1 MQFLKKFK
9 SPWYYWHTGRKK
21 IALLSMLLSA
31 GILWICLGATVGFSM
46 IGIIL
51 AILLDGIG
59 LGLALLYLIF
69 LRAYIP
75 EWTSLQSNADA
86 FVINMLIWPL
96 LIGFFVSRISSFV
109 VVKVGGYTD
118 NNRIDTGIIELN
130 VITSPLPT
138 APNWTSPNAMD
149 STSGKAQD

>member
-1 MQFLKKFK
+1 MRFLKKFK
-9 SPWYYWHTGRKK
+9 SPWYYWHTGHKK

-69 LRAYIP
+69 LEPIFLNGPVYKVM
-75 EWTSLQSNADA
+75 Q
-86 FVINMLIWPL
+86 ML
-96 LIGFFVSRISSFV
+96 SSSISSF
-109 VVKVGGYTD
+109 G
-118 NNRIDTGIIELN
+118 RCLQAF
-130 VITSPLPT
+130 L
-138 APNWTSPNAMD
+138 
-149 STSGKAQD
+149 

>member
-1 MQFLKKFK
+1 MTKTFRSSAIRFLKKFK
-9 SPWYYWHTGRKK
+9 SPWYYWHTGHKK
-21 IALLSMLLSA
+21 IALLSMLLST
-31 GILWICLGATVGFSM
+31 GILWICLGATMGFSM

-86 FVINMLIWPL
+86 FVMNILIWPL
-96 LIGFFVSRISSFV
+96 LAGFFVSRISSFV
-109 VVKVGGYTD
+109 VAKVGGYTD
-118 NNRIDTGIIELN
+118 HNQ
-130 VITSPLPT
+130 
-138 APNWTSPNAMD
+138 MD
-149 STSGKAQD
+149 AGLLS

>member
-1 MQFLKKFK
+1 MRFLKKFK
-9 SPWYYWHTGRKK
+9 SPWYYWHTGHKK

-86 FVINMLIWPL
+86 FVINILIWPL
-96 LIGFFVSRISSFV
+96 LAGFFVSRISSFV
-109 VVKVGGYTD
+109 VAKVGGYTD
-118 NNRIDTGIIELN
+118 HNR
-130 VITSPLPT
+130 
-138 APNWTSPNAMD
+138 MD
-149 STSGKAQD
+149 AGLLS

>member
-1 MQFLKKFK
+1 MRFLKKFK
-9 SPWYYWHTGRKK
+9 SPWYYWYTGHKK
-21 IALLSMLLSA
+21 IALLSMLLST

-86 FVINMLIWPL
+86 FVINILIWPL
-96 LIGFFVSRISSFV
+96 LAGFFVSRISSFV
-109 VVKVGGYTD
+109 VAKVGGYTD
-118 NNRIDTGIIELN
+118 HNQ
-130 VITSPLPT
+130 
-138 APNWTSPNAMD
+138 MD
-149 STSGKAQD
+149 AGLLS

>member
-1 MQFLKKFK
+1 MRFLKKFK
-9 SPWYYWHTGRKK
+9 SPWYYWHTGHKK

-86 FVINMLIWPL
+86 FVINILIWPL
-96 LIGFFVSRISSFV
+96 LAGFFVSRISSFV
-109 VVKVGGYTD
+109 VAKVGGYTD
-118 NNRIDTGIIELN
+118 HNQMDAGLLN
-130 VITSPLPT
+130 
-138 APNWTSPNAMD
+138 
-149 STSGKAQD
+149 

>member
-1 MQFLKKFK
+1 MTKTFRSSAIRFLKKFK
-9 SPWYYWHTGRKK
+9 SPWYYWHTGHKK

-46 IGIIL
+46 IGVIL

-75 EWTSLQSNADA
+75 EWTSLQSNADT
-86 FVINMLIWPL
+86 FVMNILIWPL
-96 LIGFFVSRISSFV
+96 LAGFFVSRISSFV
-109 VVKVGGYTD
+109 VAKVGGYTD
-118 NNRIDTGIIELN
+118 HNQ
-130 VITSPLPT
+130 
-138 APNWTSPNAMD
+138 MD
-149 STSGKAQD
+149 AGLLS

>member
-1 MQFLKKFK
+1 MRFLKKFK
-9 SPWYYWHTGRKK
+9 SPWYYWHTGHKK

-86 FVINMLIWPL
+86 FVMNILIWPL
-96 LIGFFVSRISSFV
+96 LAGFFVSRISSFV
-109 VVKVGGYTD
+109 VAKVGGYTD
-118 NNRIDTGIIELN
+118 HNQ
-130 VITSPLPT
+130 
-138 APNWTSPNAMD
+138 MD
-149 STSGKAQD
+149 AGLLS

>member
-1 MQFLKKFK
+1 MTKTFRSSAIRFLKKFK
-9 SPWYYWHTGRKK
+9 SPWYYWHTGHKK
-21 IALLSMLLSA
+21 IALLSMLLST

-86 FVINMLIWPL
+86 FVMNILIWPL
-96 LIGFFVSRISSFV
+96 LAGFFVSRISSFIV
-109 VVKVGGYTD
+109 AKVGGYTD
-118 NNRIDTGIIELN
+118 HNQ
-130 VITSPLPT
+130 
-138 APNWTSPNAMD
+138 MD
-149 STSGKAQD
+149 AGLLS

>member
-1 MQFLKKFK
+1 MRFLKKFK
-9 SPWYYWHTGRKK
+9 SPWYYWHTGHKK

-86 FVINMLIWPL
+86 FVMNILIWPL
-96 LIGFFVSRISSFV
+96 LAGFFVSRISSFV
-109 VVKVGGYTD
+109 VAKVGGYTD
-118 NNRIDTGIIELN
+118 HNQMDAGLLN
-130 VITSPLPT
+130 
-138 APNWTSPNAMD
+138 
-149 STSGKAQD
+149 

>member
-1 MQFLKKFK
+1 MTKTFRSSAIRFLKKFK
-9 SPWYYWHTGRKK
+9 SSWYYWHTGHKK
-21 IALLSMLLSA
+21 IALLSMLLST
-31 GILWICLGATVGFSM
+31 GILWICLGATMGFSM

-86 FVINMLIWPL
+86 FVMNILIWPL
-96 LIGFFVSRISSFV
+96 LAGFFVSRISSFV
-109 VVKVGGYTD
+109 VAKVGGYTD
-118 NNRIDTGIIELN
+118 HNQ
-130 VITSPLPT
+130 
-138 APNWTSPNAMD
+138 MD
-149 STSGKAQD
+149 AGLLS

>member
-1 MQFLKKFK
+1 MRFLKKFK
-9 SPWYYWHTGRKK
+9 SPWYYWHTGHKK
-21 IALLSMLLSA
+21 IALLSMLLST

-46 IGIIL
+46 IGVIL

-86 FVINMLIWPL
+86 FVMNILIWPL
-96 LIGFFVSRISSFV
+96 LAGFFVSRISSFV
-109 VVKVGGYTD
+109 VAKVGGYTD
-118 NNRIDTGIIELN
+118 HNQ
-130 VITSPLPT
+130 
-138 APNWTSPNAMD
+138 MD
-149 STSGKAQD
+149 AGLLS

>member
-1 MQFLKKFK
+1 MRFLKKFK
-9 SPWYYWHTGRKK
+9 SPWYYWHTGHKT

-31 GILWICLGATVGFSM
+31 EILWICLGATVGFSM

-86 FVINMLIWPL
+86 FVMNILIWPL
-96 LIGFFVSRISSFV
+96 LAGFFVSRISSFV
-109 VVKVGGYTD
+109 VAKVGGYTD
-118 NNRIDTGIIELN
+118 HNQMDAGFLN
-130 VITSPLPT
+130 
-138 APNWTSPNAMD
+138 
-149 STSGKAQD
+149 

>member
-1 MQFLKKFK
+1 MTKTFRSSAIRFLKKFK
-9 SPWYYWHTGRKK
+9 SPWYYWHTGHKK
-21 IALLSMLLSA
+21 IALLSMLLST

-86 FVINMLIWPL
+86 FVMNILIWPL
-96 LIGFFVSRISSFV
+96 LAGFFVSRISSFV
-109 VVKVGGYTD
+109 VAKVSGYTD
-118 NNRIDTGIIELN
+118 HNQ
-130 VITSPLPT
+130 
-138 APNWTSPNAMD
+138 MD
-149 STSGKAQD
+149 AGLLS

>member
-1 MQFLKKFK
+1 MTKTFRSSAIRFLKKFK
-9 SPWYYWHTGRKK
+9 SPWYYWHTGHKK
-21 IALLSMLLSA
+21 IALLSMLLST

-75 EWTSLQSNADA
+75 EWTSLQSNVDA
-86 FVINMLIWPL
+86 FVMNILIWPL
-96 LIGFFVSRISSFV
+96 LAGFFVSRISSFV
-109 VVKVGGYTD
+109 VAKVGGYTD
-118 NNRIDTGIIELN
+118 HNQ
-130 VITSPLPT
+130 
-138 APNWTSPNAMD
+138 MD
-149 STSGKAQD
+149 AGLLS

>member
-1 MQFLKKFK
+1 MTKIFRSSAIRFLKKFK
-9 SPWYYWHTGRKK
+9 SPWYYWHTGHKK

-86 FVINMLIWPL
+86 FVINILIWPL
-96 LIGFFVSRISSFV
+96 LAGFFVSRISSFV
-109 VVKVGGYTD
+109 VAKVGGYTD
-118 NNRIDTGIIELN
+118 HNQ
-130 VITSPLPT
+130 
-138 APNWTSPNAMD
+138 MD
-149 STSGKAQD
+149 AGLLS

>member
-1 MQFLKKFK
+1 MTKTFRSSAIRFLKKFK
-9 SPWYYWHTGRKK
+9 SPWYYWHTGHKK
-21 IALLSMLLSA
+21 IALLSMLLST
-31 GILWICLGATVGFSM
+31 GILWICLGATMGFSM

-86 FVINMLIWPL
+86 FVMNILIWPL
-96 LIGFFVSRISSFV
+96 LAGFFVSRISSFV
-109 VVKVGGYTD
+109 VAKVSGYTD
-118 NNRIDTGIIELN
+118 HNQ
-130 VITSPLPT
+130 
-138 APNWTSPNAMD
+138 MD
-149 STSGKAQD
+149 AGLLS

>member
-1 MQFLKKFK
+1 MTKTFRSSAIRFLKKFK
-9 SPWYYWHTGRKK
+9 SPWYYWHTGHKK
-21 IALLSMLLSA
+21 IALLSMLLST

-46 IGIIL
+46 IGVIL

-86 FVINMLIWPL
+86 FVMNILIWPL
-96 LIGFFVSRISSFV
+96 LAGFFVSRISSFV
-109 VVKVGGYTD
+109 VAKVGGYTD
-118 NNRIDTGIIELN
+118 HNQ
-130 VITSPLPT
+130 
-138 APNWTSPNAMD
+138 MD
-149 STSGKAQD
+149 AGLLS

>member
-1 MQFLKKFK
+1 MRFLKKFK
-9 SPWYYWHTGRKK
+9 SPWYYWHTGHKK
-21 IALLSMLLSA
+21 IALLSMLLST

-86 FVINMLIWPL
+86 FVMNILIWPL
-96 LIGFFVSRISSFV
+96 LAGFFVSRISSFV
-109 VVKVGGYTD
+109 VAKVGGYTD
-118 NNRIDTGIIELN
+118 HNQ
-130 VITSPLPT
+130 
-138 APNWTSPNAMD
+138 MD
-149 STSGKAQD
+149 AGLLS

>member
-1 MQFLKKFK
+1 MTKTFRSSAIRFLKKFK
-9 SPWYYWHTGRKK
+9 SPWYYWHTGHKK
-21 IALLSMLLSA
+21 IALLSMLLST

-86 FVINMLIWPL
+86 FVMNILIWPL
-96 LIGFFVSRISSFV
+96 LAGFFVSRISSFV
-109 VVKVGGYTD
+109 VAKVGGYTD
-118 NNRIDTGIIELN
+118 HNQ
-130 VITSPLPT
+130 
-138 APNWTSPNAMD
+138 MD
-149 STSGKAQD
+149 AGLLS

>member
-1 MQFLKKFK
+1 MTKTFRSSAIRFLKKFK
-9 SPWYYWHTGRKK
+9 SPWYYWHTGHKK

-31 GILWICLGATVGFSM
+31 GILWICLGATMGFSM

-86 FVINMLIWPL
+86 FVMNILIWPL
-96 LIGFFVSRISSFV
+96 LAGFFVSRISSFV
-109 VVKVGGYTD
+109 VAKVGGYTD
-118 NNRIDTGIIELN
+118 HNQ
-130 VITSPLPT
+130 
-138 APNWTSPNAMD
+138 MD
-149 STSGKAQD
+149 AGLLS

>member
-1 MQFLKKFK
+1 MRFLKKFK
-9 SPWYYWHTGRKK
+9 SPWYYWHTGHKK

-86 FVINMLIWPL
+86 FVINILIWPL
-96 LIGFFVSRISSFV
+96 LAGFFVSRISSFV
-109 VVKVGGYTD
+109 VAKVGGYTD
-118 NNRIDTGIIELN
+118 HNQ
-130 VITSPLPT
+130 
-138 APNWTSPNAMD
+138 MD
-149 STSGKAQD
+149 AGLLS

>member
-1 MQFLKKFK
+1 M
-9 SPWYYWHTGRKK
+9 
-21 IALLSMLLSA
+21 
-31 GILWICLGATVGFSM
+31 GFSM

-86 FVINMLIWPL
+86 FVMNILIWPL
-96 LIGFFVSRISSFV
+96 LAGFFVSRISSFV
-109 VVKVGGYTD
+109 VAKVGGYTD
-118 NNRIDTGIIELN
+118 HNQ
-130 VITSPLPT
+130 
-138 APNWTSPNAMD
+138 MD
-149 STSGKAQD
+149 AGLLS

>member
-1 MQFLKKFK
+1 MTKTFRSSAIRFLKKFK
-9 SPWYYWHTGRKK
+9 SPWYYWHTGHKK

-86 FVINMLIWPL
+86 FVMNILIWPL
-96 LIGFFVSRISSFV
+96 LAGFFVSRISSFV
-109 VVKVGGYTD
+109 VAKVGGYTD
-118 NNRIDTGIIELN
+118 HNQ
-130 VITSPLPT
+130 
-138 APNWTSPNAMD
+138 MD
-149 STSGKAQD
+149 AGLLS

>member
-1 MQFLKKFK
+1 MRFLKKFK
-9 SPWYYWHTGRKK
+9 SPWYYWHTGHKK
-21 IALLSMLLSA
+21 IALLSMLLST
-31 GILWICLGATVGFSM
+31 GILWICLGATMGFSM

-86 FVINMLIWPL
+86 FVMNILIWPL
-96 LIGFFVSRISSFV
+96 LAGFFVSRISSFV
-109 VVKVGGYTD
+109 VAKVGGYTD
-118 NNRIDTGIIELN
+118 HNQ
-130 VITSPLPT
+130 
-138 APNWTSPNAMD
+138 MD
-149 STSGKAQD
+149 AGLLS